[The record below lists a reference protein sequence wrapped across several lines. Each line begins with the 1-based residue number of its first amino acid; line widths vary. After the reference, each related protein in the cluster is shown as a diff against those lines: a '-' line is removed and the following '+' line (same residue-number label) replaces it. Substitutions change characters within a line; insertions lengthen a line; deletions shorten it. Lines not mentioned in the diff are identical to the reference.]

1 MKIALCSDSFL
12 PVVDGVG
19 RVVYEYASRLPKAD
33 NECYVITPISNS
45 GYRGKEPFEI
55 LDYLSISP
63 QTARYKSGIPI
74 TDPHYLER
82 IRDKKFDLVH
92 IHTPGTSGIEGVR
105 IAEKYGLP
113 LVGTFHSKYYN
124 DILKVTKSELLS
136 SVGVKFIVDIF
147 ERCDEMW
154 TVSNH
159 AAQTLEDYGY
169 KGNIRVIYNG
179 NSVFKNDMLYEIKA
193 RNEYML
199 TDEPI
204 LLYVGQIDKKKN
216 IGRIIEAAAVLRKK
230 GRRFQL
236 VLAGKGPDEDVLREY
251 ANELGAGRV
260 IFTGH
265 IYDKTLLSGLYMAA
279 SMFMFLS
286 EYDTAGLVVGE
297 AALAG
302 TPSVVIRN
310 SAPAEFVTN
319 KRNGFVVIDQA
330 NDIADVVENYVFNM
344 SDEQKNRI
352 KKAAREE
359 IPMSWDVVMKEVEER
374 YKALIHE
381 KNYE

>member
-19 RVVYEYASRLPKAD
+19 RVVYEYASRLPETD

-136 SVGVKFIVDIF
+136 TVGVKFIVDIF

-179 NSVFKNDMLYEIKA
+179 NSIFKNDMLYEIKA

-251 ANELGAGRV
+251 ANELGAGRI

-310 SAPAEFVTN
+310 TAPAEFVTN

-344 SDEQKNRI
+344 NDEQKNRI

-359 IPMSWDVVMKEVEER
+359 IPVCWDVVMKEVEER